1 MKQTNSKEIDMI
13 IKTIAAKDSK
23 TLCREVMSIGDIM
36 DVLRSKWTVEILT
49 AILCGNT
56 GESYW
61 AATYQTVNK
70 EHLSE
75 FHDKRF
81 GVSRDI

>member
-1 MKQTNSKEIDMI
+1 MPESPDNIEKIIGEI
-13 IKTIAAKDSK
+13 TVKDSK
-23 TLCREVMSIGDIM
+23 TLCREVMSIGDTM
-36 DVLRSKWTVEILT
+36 DVLRSKWIVEILT

-75 FHDKRF
+75 FHYKRF
-81 GVSRDI
+81 GVSSDI